1 MEQRC
6 LIPVAP
12 ESMPKCSDLPQNKA
26 KGASLPCRP
35 VHRAMAKPMAT
46 VKGTMASWSDVVNA
60 CADCNAIV
68 AVDWGLRTGDWNSN
82 SDWQCD
88 VLGSDTYTYVCTP
101 LVSSKYLPQWYLH
114 VYLRWAHTLFAAAH
128 THSCK
133 RRWVVY
139 ACVATSFWLSGS
151 LDWDR
156 LGPVR
161 TALGHCIAC
170 CGESSAAKVR
180 MCQAHTLR
188 LSDGEHFSDKQTQVT
203 QQAIK
208 LLYIPFYGE
217 ETTK

>member
-1 MEQRC
+1 
-6 LIPVAP
+6 
-12 ESMPKCSDLPQNKA
+12 
-26 KGASLPCRP
+26 
-35 VHRAMAKPMAT
+35 MAT

-82 SDWQCD
+82 ADWQCD

-114 VYLRWAHTLFAAAH
+114 VYLRWAHTLSAAAH

-139 ACVATSFWLSGS
+139 ACVATSFWLSGF
-151 LDWDR
+151 L
-156 LGPVR
+156 
-161 TALGHCIAC
+161 ALWTGFVLARSALLWAIALRVVASQVQQRSEC
-170 CGESSAAKVR
+170 VK
-180 MCQAHTLR
+180 HTHSW

-217 ETTK
+217 GTTK